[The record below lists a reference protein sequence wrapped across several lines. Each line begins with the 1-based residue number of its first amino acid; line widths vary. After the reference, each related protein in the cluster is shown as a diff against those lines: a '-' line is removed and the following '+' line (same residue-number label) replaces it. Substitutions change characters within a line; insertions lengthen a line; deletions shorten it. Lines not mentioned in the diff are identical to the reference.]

1 MEEPLKIS
9 RVNVRVWRMVDLSFK
24 KLIEESEEE
33 RGSNIILA
41 LDSVPS
47 SESGNLLSVSLKILD
62 EAHSYICAVKL
73 NRHLLL
79 PLGLY
84 DGVKR
89 IVEKAHSLDLPVIM
103 DCKIND
109 IGYTNRVIA
118 ENYFNAGFDAVIANP
133 FVGWEDGLQPVFEV
147 AKEMNRGVILLVYM
161 SHKASWE
168 GYGQMIYDSKT
179 WEKKLQ
185 YVAFAEKALAWNADG
200 AVVGGT
206 YPEKIR
212 EIYAILKE
220 KVPIYSPGIGAQGG
234 DVKAAVS
241 SGARYLII
249 GRAITLARSPGE
261 AARFFRDAAR
271 KS

>member
-1 MEEPLKIS
+1 
-9 RVNVRVWRMVDLSFK
+9 LSFK
-24 KLIEESEEE
+24 KLMEESERE
-33 RGSNIILA
+33 RSSSIILA

-47 SESGNLLSVSLKILD
+47 ESNGLLSASLRVLEKV
-62 EAHSYICAVKL
+62 HPYICAVKL

-79 PLGLY
+79 PLGLHA
-84 DGVKR
+84 GIKR
-89 IVEKAHSLDLPVIM
+89 IVEKAHSLGLPVIM

-109 IGYTNRVIA
+109 VGYTNRVIA

-133 FVGWEDGLQPVFEV
+133 FIGWEDGLQPVFEV
-147 AKEMNRGVILLVYM
+147 AREMNRGVILLVYM

-168 GYGQMIYDSKT
+168 GYGQMIYDPKT
-179 WEKKLQ
+179 GEKKPQ
-185 YVAFAEKALAWNADG
+185 YIAFAEKALDWGADG

-212 EIYAILKE
+212 EIHAILKE
-220 KVPIYSPGIGAQGG
+220 EVPIYSPGIGAQGG

-249 GRAITLARSPGE
+249 GRAITLAETPEE
-261 AARFFRDAAR
+261 AARFFRDAV
-271 KS
+271 KSVQK

>member
-1 MEEPLKIS
+1 M
-9 RVNVRVWRMVDLSFK
+9 
-24 KLIEESEEE
+24 EESERK

-47 SESGNLLSVSLKILD
+47 GSESLLSASLKII
-62 EAHSYICAVKL
+62 EKVHPYIFAVKL

-79 PLGLY
+79 PLGLH

-89 IVEKAHSLDLPVIM
+89 IVEKAHSLDLPIIM

-109 IGYTNRVIA
+109 IGYTNRIIA
-118 ENYFNAGFDAVIANP
+118 ENYFNAGFDAVTANP
-133 FVGWEDGLQPVFEV
+133 FVGWKDGLQPVFDV
-147 AKEMNRGVILLVYM
+147 AREMNRGVILLVYM
-161 SHKASWE
+161 SHKSSWE
-168 GYGQMIYDSKT
+168 GYGQMIYDSET
-179 WEKKLQ
+179 GEKKPQ

-212 EIYAILKE
+212 EIHAILKG

-234 DVKAAVS
+234 DIKAAVS

-249 GRAITLARSPGE
+249 GRAITLAETPEE
-261 AARFFRDAAR
+261 AARIFRDTV
-271 KS
+271 KSSS

>member
-1 MEEPLKIS
+1 MIA
-9 RVNVRVWRMVDLSFK
+9 LSFK
-24 KLIEESEEE
+24 KLMEESERK

-41 LDSVPS
+41 LDSVPLR
-47 SESGNLLSVSLKILD
+47 SERLLSAGLKIL
-62 EAHSYICAVKL
+62 EKVHPYICAVKL

-79 PLGLY
+79 PLGLR

-89 IVEKAHSLDLPVIM
+89 IVEKTHSLDLSVIM

-118 ENYFNAGFDAVIANP
+118 ENYFNADFDAVTANP

-147 AKEMNRGVILLVYM
+147 AREMNRGVILLVYM

-168 GYGQMIYDSKT
+168 GYGQTIYDSKT
-179 WEKKLQ
+179 GEKKPQ
-185 YVAFAEKALAWNADG
+185 YVAFAEKALAWKADG

-249 GRAITLARSPGE
+249 GRAITLAEKPEE
-261 AARFFRDAAR
+261 AAKRFRDAGKR
-271 KS
+271 S